1 MLSEKGRTREESTHE
16 YEESVNIL
24 LHICDLL
31 GVLETN
37 KVSQPSPSDT
47 FRLDLD
53 SLDFIVHLGVFI
65 LFAAI
70 SLQRHKRS
78 LK

>member
-1 MLSEKGRTREESTHE
+1 MPSEKGRTREESTHE

-37 KVSQPSPSDT
+37 EVGQPSPSDT
-47 FRLDLD
+47 LGLNLD
-53 SLDFIVHLGVFI
+53 SLDFIIRFGLFI
-65 LFAAI
+65 LSVTI
-70 SLQRHKRS
+70 VSKR
-78 LK
+78 